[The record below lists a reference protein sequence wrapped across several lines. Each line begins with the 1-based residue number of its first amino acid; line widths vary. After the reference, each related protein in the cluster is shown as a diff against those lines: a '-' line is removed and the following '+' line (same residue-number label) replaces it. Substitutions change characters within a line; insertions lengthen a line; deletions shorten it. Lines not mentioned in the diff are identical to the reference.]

1 VDIAIHDSAAGL
13 GGRAVDEPVDNDVV
27 VVGGGHNGLVCAAY
41 LVRAGLSV
49 RVVEARATV
58 GGCAGS
64 DAEAGARFNL
74 CNCDH
79 SLLRTLPLIDE
90 LALADHGLRYLELD
104 PGQVAL
110 GWDAAGPLPLFRD
123 VERTI
128 EALAVHFP
136 HQVDGYRRYAAD
148 AVPMA
153 RLVLDLAAEVPG
165 AGAVLGRAAR
175 SGGAAGRLL
184 RWSRRSVGDVLRSYF
199 DDDGLLGPAMAGGAA
214 VWGLASDTPGTGL
227 GALAYAFKHVAPV
240 GRPEGGSGALT
251 EALAARIRAGGGRID
266 TSTRVTGVRCDGTRV
281 RAVTVDPTGRAA
293 GSGPGAD
300 GGAAVTITASAV
312 VVACDP
318 RRVLVDF
325 LRDPPPAAASMI
337 DRWRVRPETAGYESK
352 IDAVIDRLPVWRPR
366 PGDDRLAAVG
376 FDDRLSPSTIVAP
389 GLDDIDRSHRLMVDG
404 RVGSRP
410 MLFVN
415 VPSVLDPSVAPP
427 GRHVLSLEVLFTPYE
442 LAGGW
447 AGSGEP
453 DRWLELAADLF
464 EPGLLE
470 SIEYRRVMSPP
481 VYERELGLPRGHA
494 ASYGGGP
501 VAALAGRDR
510 ELSRYRTSVPGLF
523 LTGAATYPGAGVWG
537 ASGRNAAGV
546 VVSHLQR

>member
-1 VDIAIHDSAAGL
+1 M
-13 GGRAVDEPVDNDVV
+13 
-27 VVGGGHNGLVCAAY
+27 VGGGHNGLVCAAY

-49 RVVEARATV
+49 RVVEARSTV

-79 SLLRTLPLIDE
+79 SLVRTLPLIDE
-90 LALADHGLRYLELD
+90 LDLAAHGLRYLELD

-110 GWDAAGPLPLFRD
+110 GWDGPGPFPLYRD
-123 VERTI
+123 VERTL

-153 RLVLDLAAEVPG
+153 RLVLDLAAQVPG
-165 AGAVLGRAAR
+165 AGPILGRAAR
-175 SGGAAGRLL
+175 SGGAAARLL

-199 DDDGLLGPAMAGGAA
+199 DDDGVLGPAMAGGPA
-214 VWGLASDTPGTGL
+214 VWGLASSTPGTGL
-227 GALAYAFKHVAPV
+227 GALASALKHVAPV

-251 EALAARIRAGGGRID
+251 EALASRIRAGGGRID
-266 TSTRVTGVRCDGTRV
+266 TSARVTAVHCDGTRV
-281 RAVTVDPTGRAA
+281 REVTVTSTP
-293 GSGPGAD
+293 GPGQRPEPR
-300 GGAAVTITASAV
+300 TIAASAV

-325 LRDPPPAAASMI
+325 LHDPPPAAAGMLE
-337 DRWRVRPETAGYESK
+337 RWRDRPEAAGYESK
-352 IDAVIDRLPVWRPR
+352 IDAVLDRLPAWRQR
-366 PGDDRLAAVG
+366 PGDERLAALG

-389 GLDDIDRSHRLMVDG
+389 GLDEIDRAHRLMADG
-404 RVGSRP
+404 RVAPRP

-427 GRHVLSLEVLFTPYE
+427 GKHVLSVEVLFTPYA

-447 AGSGEP
+447 ESSPEP
-453 DRWLELAADLF
+453 DRWLELAAGLF
-464 EPGLLE
+464 EPGFLD

-481 VYERELGLPRGHA
+481 AYERELGLPRGHA
-494 ASYGGGP
+494 ASYAGGP

-510 ELSRYRTSVPGLF
+510 ELSRYRTTVPGLF
-523 LTGAATYPGAGVWG
+523 LTGAATFPGAGVWG
-537 ASGRNAAGV
+537 ASGRNTAAV
-546 VVSHLQR
+546 VATDLE